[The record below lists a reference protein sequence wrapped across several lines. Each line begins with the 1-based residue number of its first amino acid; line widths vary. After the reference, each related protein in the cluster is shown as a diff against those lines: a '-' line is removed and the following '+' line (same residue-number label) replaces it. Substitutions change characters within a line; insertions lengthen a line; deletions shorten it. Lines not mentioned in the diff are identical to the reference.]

1 MHTIAIVDDDPIT
14 RETLKSYFQDEGFNT
29 LTARDA
35 EQFAVLLQRH
45 RIDLVLLDIRLPGKD
60 GLTVTRELRAQSDV
74 GIILITSRDDHYDRL
89 IGLELGADDYVAKP
103 FEPRELLA
111 RSRSLLRRVHRPVG
125 APPPVMR
132 FQGWELH
139 ADKRRLLSPA
149 GEHVRLTTSEF
160 DLLAALAANAGRV
173 LGREELLD
181 MTMRGDETPFDRVVD
196 RTVRRLRRL
205 IEADPADPAIIVT
218 VHGAG
223 YMFAAT
229 LE

>member
-14 RETLKSYFQDEGFNT
+14 RETLKSYFQDEGFNI

-60 GLTVTRELRAQSDV
+60 GLTVTRELRTQSDV
-74 GIILITSRDDHYDRL
+74 GVILITSRGDQDDRL

-111 RSRSLLRRVHRPVG
+111 RSRALLRRVRRPVG
-125 APPPVMR
+125 ARPPVMR

-139 ADKRRLLSPA
+139 SDKRRLLSPS
-149 GEHVRLTTSEF
+149 GEHVKLTTSEF
-160 DLLAALAANAGRV
+160 DLLAALASNAGRV

-181 MTMRGDETPFDRVVD
+181 LTARGDDMPFDRVVD

-205 IEADPADPAIIVT
+205 IEANPANPAIIVT

-223 YMFAAT
+223 YMFAAAM
-229 LE
+229 E